1 MVTVSLKK
9 ILEIQEMKKS
19 VEVGHGDHTD
29 WFPGSWTLV

>member
-1 MVTVSLKK
+1 MSIMMVTVSLKK

-29 WFPGSWTLV
+29 